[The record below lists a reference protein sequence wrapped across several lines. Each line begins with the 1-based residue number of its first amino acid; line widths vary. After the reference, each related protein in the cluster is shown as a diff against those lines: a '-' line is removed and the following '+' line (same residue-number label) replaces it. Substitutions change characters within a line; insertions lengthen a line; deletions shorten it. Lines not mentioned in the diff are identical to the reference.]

1 MDVTRT
7 ILLLAVALGTAAP
20 SPMAQTPATSQA
32 PATPQTPATGQA
44 PPKPAAPA
52 TTAGKPAG
60 PAAPAA
66 ATPEAAPNAPPLSEA
81 YSYDPEGRRDP
92 FVSLLVRGG
101 ERSGPEVRPDG
112 REGLLIAEVTL
123 RGIVKS
129 RSSYMAMLQGADNK
143 TYIVHAGDKML
154 DGVVKIITADAVV
167 FAQDV
172 NDPLSLV
179 KQREIRKALRVTEE
193 GK

>member
-1 MDVTRT
+1 MAFSRALIV
-7 ILLLAVALGTAAP
+7 AALGLVASPAA
-20 SPMAQTPATSQA
+20 AQTP
-32 PATPQTPATGQA
+32 P
-44 PPKPAAPA
+44 
-52 TTAGKPAG
+52 
-60 PAAPAA
+60 
-66 ATPEAAPNAPPLSEA
+66 ATPEAPAPTPEASAPAQPGGPAKPAEP

-101 ERSGPEVRPDG
+101 ERSGPEARPGG
-112 REGLLIAEVTL
+112 RDGLLIGEVTL
-123 RGIVKS
+123 RGIV
-129 RSSYMAMLQGADNK
+129 RNRESYLAMLVGADNK

-154 DGVVKIITADAVV
+154 DGVVKSITADAVV

-179 KQREIRKALRVTEE
+179 KQREVRKALRVSEE